1 MKIEQIY
8 TDCLAEAAYYIESEG
23 EAAIIDPLRE
33 VAPYIEMAK
42 ERGTQIKYIFESHF
56 HADFVSGHLDLAK
69 ETGASIIFG
78 PTAQPAYDAHIAE
91 DGEEFKL
98 GKVTIKLLHTPG
110 HTMESSCF
118 LLLDENQKPHG
129 IFTGDT
135 LFIGDVGR
143 PDLAVSSDTSKEDL
157 AGYLYESLRR
167 KILPLPDETIVY
179 PGHGQGSACGK
190 NMSAEKTDTLGHQ
203 KAVNYALR
211 TDMSKEEFVKEVI
224 DGILPPPQYFP
235 KNAQLNKGG
244 YTSFEEVLAQGL
256 TALDVEAFTQSQS
269 NGVLVIDTRSKEE
282 FAQAHIPGSYFI
294 GLDGSFASWVGTL
307 IPNLKQPLAIV
318 ANEGKEEEVVTRLAR
333 VGYDNCTGYLK
344 GGMNMWTTAGKPTHQ
359 QKTISAIEFANL
371 ASDMQLKVIDV
382 RRPSEFLSEH
392 LIGAESFPLD
402 YIFDHLEELDKDE
415 NYFLHCK
422 SGYRSMIANS
432 ILQAQGFE
440 NITDVAGGFQ
450 AIKETKAPVSQ
461 YVCPTTV

>member
-33 VAPYIEMAK
+33 VAPFIEMAK
-42 ERGTQIKYIFESHF
+42 ERGAQIKYVFESHF

-69 ETGASIIFG
+69 ETGASIVFG
-78 PTAQPAYDAHIAE
+78 PTAKPAYEAHIAE

-98 GKVTIKLLHTPG
+98 GKITIKLLHTPG

-118 LLLDENQKPHG
+118 LLLDEKQEPHG

-157 AGYLYESLRR
+157 ASYLFDSLRN
-167 KILPLPDETIVY
+167 KILPLPDKTIIY

-190 NMSAEKTDTLGHQ
+190 NMSAEKTDTLGRQ
-203 KAVNYALR
+203 KAINYALR
-211 TDMSKEEFVKEVI
+211 SDMSKEEFVKEVI

-244 YTSFEEVLAQGL
+244 YTSFEEVLSQGMTVLGPEVFRLAQSYG
-256 TALDVEAFTQSQS
+256 A
-269 NGVLVIDTRSKEE
+269 LVIDTRSKEE

-307 IPNLKQPLAIV
+307 IPNLKQPLLVV

-344 GGMNMWTTAGKPTHQ
+344 GGMDFWRAAGKPIQQ
-359 QKTISAIEFANL
+359 QKSIPAAEFADL
-371 ASDMQLKVIDV
+371 VADKQLKVLDV

-402 YIFDHLEELDKDE
+402 YLFEQIEELDKEE
-415 NYFLHCK
+415 NYFIHCK

-432 ILQAQGFE
+432 ILRAKGFE
-440 NITDVAGGFQ
+440 NTVDVTGGFL
-450 AIKETKAPVSQ
+450 AIKETKADVSE